1 MKTKISFPIDKLTPW
16 HFAVSWAKIILQ
28 QKIDRMQENNIP
40 CDYDKEHLER
50 LEDLD
55 MFLQMS
61 WNEFMD
67 NICQTAKEAK

>member
-1 MKTKISFPIDKLTPW
+1 MKTTIDLPTDKLTPW
-16 HFAVSWAKIILQ
+16 HYAVSWAKIVLQ
-28 QKIDRMQENNIP
+28 QKIDRMQEHNIP
-40 CDYDKEHLER
+40 CTYDQEKLAE

-67 NICQTAKEAK
+67 GLCQTAQEVK

>member
-1 MKTKISFPIDKLTPW
+1 MKTTFDLPTEKLTQW
-16 HFAVSWAKIILQ
+16 HYAVSWVKIVLQ
-28 QKIDRMQENNIP
+28 QKIDRMQEYNIT
-40 CDYDKEHLER
+40 CTYDQEKLEV

-67 NICQTAKEAK
+67 NICKTAQEVK